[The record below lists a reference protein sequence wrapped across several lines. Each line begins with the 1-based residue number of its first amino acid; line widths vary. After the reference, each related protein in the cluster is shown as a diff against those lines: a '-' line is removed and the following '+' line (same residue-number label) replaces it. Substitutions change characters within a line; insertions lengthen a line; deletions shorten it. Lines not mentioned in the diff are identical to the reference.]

1 VGEKGERGD
10 TAVVETFL
18 TLIIALGGIATG
30 IGVIWAAL
38 AARRQAQLSE
48 RSLAHTERSFAQTER
63 SLAEQ
68 NERAHLTLE
77 YDMLTRLGERTD
89 IPHFLS
95 RRREVA
101 KYLLDN
107 AFADD
112 DVVEVERLN
121 AAAMDVCSVL
131 EEVGEM
137 LRLEVLR
144 AEPVWNRFGIWA
156 QGYWSGCKPTIE
168 KMREEE
174 EDPSLFEEFEYLCR
188 CWMRWTAREASHP
201 ERKNGSANSSK
212 TKPP

>member
-1 VGEKGERGD
+1 
-10 TAVVETFL
+10 VETFL

-30 IGVIWAAL
+30 IGAIWAAL

-48 RSLAHTERSFAQTER
+48 RSLAQTERSFAQTER

-68 NERAHLTLE
+68 NERARLTLE
-77 YDMLTRLGERTD
+77 YDMLSRLGERTD

-95 RRREVA
+95 RRRA
-101 KYLLDN
+101 AANYLLDN
-107 AFADD
+107 AFVDD
-112 DVVEVERLN
+112 DVVEVKRLN
-121 AAAMDVCSVL
+121 AAAMDVCSIL

-156 QGYWSGCKPTIE
+156 QGYWSVCKPTIE
-168 KMREEE
+168 KMRKEE

-188 CWMRWTAREASHP
+188 VLDEMDRKRGVAPRTQEWLRQFIEDEASIGEDRP
-201 ERKNGSANSSK
+201 ST
-212 TKPP
+212 TK